1 MDFVS
6 IVTTM
11 CPEAKWTQTPQEDLK
26 KAKTLKKV
34 LGAALNSPRKK
45 KIIREDL
52 QIGPPLD
59 KISGDGHKNGINYEM
74 KTLIYYKNKP
84 FNFISNPPRS
94 FWWLLHILLRVTLAK
109 LTF

>member
-45 KIIREDL
+45 KKSSERIYKSVHLWIRLVVMAIKME
-52 QIGPPLD
+52 
-59 KISGDGHKNGINYEM
+59 
-74 KTLIYYKNKP
+74 
-84 FNFISNPPRS
+84 
-94 FWWLLHILLRVTLAK
+94 
-109 LTF
+109 